1 MRRRRLVA
9 QLFPS
14 YLIIVL
20 LSLLAVT
27 WYVSQVWRHSFLD
40 QTAADLTVRAD
51 LVKPQFQELL
61 NPLRPE
67 TVDLLCK
74 ELGRLSHTRL
84 TVILPSGRVVG
95 DSSKNPDLMDNHGD
109 RPEIQ
114 QAFKGQIG
122 ISTRHSYT
130 EETSMMYVAVPAV
143 DQGRLVGVVRA
154 SLPVAFI
161 DRVLNGI
168 YFKVALGGIGA
179 ALLAALLS
187 LVMARRLSQPLEEMK
202 LGAQRF
208 AQGDL
213 RVKVPVPASDELASL
228 AEALNHMAEQL
239 DQRIRTISIQRQEQ
253 DAVLA
258 SMVEGVMAVDQR
270 ERLITLNQAGAR
282 LLGVDPET
290 ARERPLPEV
299 VRNPDLQ
306 NFVTRALA
314 SPRQLDKEIII
325 RDNNRDRLL
334 QLRGTTLRDVQ
345 GKALGALIVLNDVT
359 RLRRLEQA
367 RRDFVANVSHELKTP
382 ITSIKGFVETL
393 LDGAM
398 GEPEN
403 ALSFLQIIARHA
415 DRLNEIIDD
424 LLSLSRIEQ
433 DSEQRKIALAPG
445 RLKEVLN
452 NAIQVCYERAAA
464 KDIEIALT
472 CPDDLAAEINA
483 PLLEQAVV
491 NLIDNAVKYSPAARP
506 VQVEAREELGEVW
519 ILVRDQGPGIAPEHL
534 PRLFERFYRV
544 DPGRSR
550 KVGGTGLGLAI
561 VKHIAQAHEGYVTLQ
576 SAPGK
581 GSTFFIH
588 LPKPESF
595 NVESS
600 GSTG

>member
-9 QLFPS
+9 QLYPS

-20 LSLLAVT
+20 LALLAVV
-27 WYVSQVWRHSFLD
+27 WYVSQSWRHSFLEH
-40 QTAADLTVRAD
+40 TASDLTIRAD

-61 NPLRPE
+61 SPLQPE
-67 TVDLLCK
+67 AVDRLCK
-74 ELGRLSHTRL
+74 KLGRLSHTRL

-95 DSSKNPDLMDNHGD
+95 DSSNSPARMDNHAD

-114 QAFKGQIG
+114 QAFQGKVG

-130 EETSMMYVAVPAV
+130 IETPMMYVAVPV
-143 DQGRLVGVVRA
+143 KSQGRVMGVVRA

-161 DRVLNGI
+161 DRTLKAM
-168 YFKVALGGIGA
+168 YFKIALGGMGA
-179 ALLAALLS
+179 VLLAALLS
-187 LVMARRLSQPLEEMK
+187 LVMARRLSRPLEEMK
-202 LGAQRF
+202 QGAQRF

-228 AEALNHMAEQL
+228 AEALNYMAAQL
-239 DQRIRTISIQRQEQ
+239 DQRIHTIVIQRQEQ

-258 SMVEGVMAVDQR
+258 SMVEGVMAVDRR
-270 ERLITLNQAGAR
+270 ECIITLNQAGAR
-282 LLGVDPET
+282 LLQVNPET

-306 NFVTRALA
+306 NFVSRALG
-314 SPRQLDKEIII
+314 SPRQLDGEIII
-325 RDNNRDRLL
+325 RDSDRERLL
-334 QLRGTTLRDVQ
+334 KIRGTPLRDLQ
-345 GKALGALIVLNDVT
+345 GQAFGALIVFNDVT
-359 RLRRLEQA
+359 RLRHLEQA

-398 GEPEN
+398 QEPEN
-403 ALSFLQIIARHA
+403 ALNFLKIIAKHA
-415 DRLNEIIDD
+415 DRLNAIIDD

-433 DSEQRKIALAPG
+433 DSEQGEIDLVPG
-445 RLKEVLN
+445 RIKEVLA
-452 NAIQVCYERAAA
+452 NAVQVCRERAAA
-464 KDIEIALT
+464 KDIAIALT
-472 CPDDLAAEINA
+472 CPDDLMAAINA

-491 NLIDNAVKYSPAARP
+491 NLIDNAVKYSPATRP
-506 VQVEAREELGEVW
+506 VQVEALVELGEVL
-519 ILVRDQGPGIAPEHL
+519 ILVRDQGSGIAPEHL

-588 LPKPESF
+588 LPQK
-595 NVESS
+595 
-600 GSTG
+600 